1 MTGPSLAPDDLA
13 RLRRAVQLLEH
24 DGLMVRITAMLG
36 GVVEVGGGWIAR
48 QLPKGAEAL
57 IADAAQ
63 AALGKALDAAL
74 LTVDRK
80 GGGVTGW
87 GWLDRG
93 LGSRTF
99 DASLAFVSGAGGG
112 FGGWATTLAELPLT
126 TTIIMRGIVGAALR
140 EGEDLG
146 DDATRL
152 ECLKV
157 FAMGGPSRGD
167 DGEDV
172 GYFATR
178 IGLNE
183 AVHRFAGKSLG
194 EMLPRFISE
203 RIAAKYASTLSAK
216 LAAQAVPVLSAG
228 VGAILN
234 LVFIDHFQ
242 NKAEGHFTLRRLER
256 AYGPELVRNTYD
268 VLKRER
274 DAAIESKRSTRPATV
289 QP

>member
-1 MTGPSLAPDDLA
+1 MTASSLRSEDLA
-13 RLRRAVQLLEH
+13 RLRRAVQLLEE

-36 GVVEVGGGWIAR
+36 GVVELGGGWVAR
-48 QLPKGAEAL
+48 MLPKGAEAL

-63 AALGKALDAAL
+63 AALVKALDAAL

-80 GGGVTGW
+80 GSGVTGW

-93 LGSRTF
+93 LASRAF
-99 DASLAFVSGAGGG
+99 DASLAMLSGAGGG
-112 FGGWATTLAELPLT
+112 FGGLGTTLAELPIT
-126 TTIIMRGIVGAALR
+126 TTIILRGIVGSALR
-140 EGEDLG
+140 EGEDLA

-157 FAMGGPSRGD
+157 FALGSPSHA
-167 DGEDV
+167 GEADA

-178 IGLNE
+178 FALNE
-183 AVHRFAGKSLG
+183 AVHKLAGRSLADVLPKFLVERISPRFA
-194 EMLPRFISE
+194 
-203 RIAAKYASTLSAK
+203 AAVGTKV
-216 LAAQAVPVLSAG
+216 AAQAVPVLSAG
-228 VGAILN
+228 VGALLN

-256 AYGPELVRNTYD
+256 AYGAEAIRTAYDELRQE
-268 VLKRER
+268 RE
-274 DAAIESKRSTRPATV
+274 AAQAMRRKAAAA